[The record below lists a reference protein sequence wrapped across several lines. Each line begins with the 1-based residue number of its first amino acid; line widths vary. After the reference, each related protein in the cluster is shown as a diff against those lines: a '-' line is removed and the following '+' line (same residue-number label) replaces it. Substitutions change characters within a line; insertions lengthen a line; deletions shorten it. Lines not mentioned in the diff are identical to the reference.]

1 MLNLKRNRFD
11 SLKRGFE
18 MNYEHPEKILTFY
31 RDNGRSISGMIK
43 HAEPERGDSAS
54 QA

>member
-1 MLNLKRNRFD
+1 MLNLKKNRFD
-11 SLKRGFE
+11 SLKRGFK

-31 RDNGRSISGMIK
+31 RDNGGSISRMRK
-43 HAEPERGDSAS
+43 HAEPERGDNAS